1 MRKSRAEGTDTVMND
16 DNYHQLSNPLLESFK
31 LNLMKP
37 NSLLP
42 RSFMLCI
49 LFMLC
54 IGDAF
59 AQVRKVTG
67 TITDEEGEMLPGTTV
82 LVKGTTTGTIT
93 DAKGNYSIEI
103 SGSSRTLVFSF
114 TGFTPQEV
122 PVEDRSQINVK
133 MVPDANQLSEVV
145 VTAFGIE
152 REKKA
157 LGYSV
162 QVVDGSRLT
171 EARESNVANSLKGKV
186 AGLHVNPSSGGAG
199 GSSYVMIRGNSSL
212 AGNGQPLY
220 VVDGVPIDNQTLDGA
235 RVDSGRDY
243 GDGINNIN
251 PDDIENLTVLKGPAA
266 ASIYGA
272 RGSNGVILITTKKGT
287 RGKGIG
293 VDINSNITI
302 EKPNVIPTQQ
312 NVWGGGYDGSY
323 GSFGTRTVDGVEYST
338 WPSWLADSWGGKMDG
353 RPILIDRWLEA
364 GPVPYTG
371 QASDNIKDFFKTGVT
386 KTNTI
391 GVSGGA
397 GAVTYRVSVSDMHNK
412 GIIPNTKL
420 ERQTVNVR
428 ISADVSS
435 NLSVDGKINYV
446 RQRAT
451 NRPQINSYSQNPMTA
466 LNLLPRFMNLERLKT
481 YKKEDGTMT
490 RVNGSLN
497 PYWTVN
503 ELTGF
508 DTRDRVIGFLSAKYK
523 FTNWLSLQVRSGTDF
538 YTDIRYEQINQYTSG
553 ENGRITNTQFFVKE
567 GNSDLLLNAA
577 GKLSRKLTGS
587 LSLGANRLDRN
598 QEVLG
603 NTGTNLNVPGL
614 YYIGNTRNVVPRQY
628 TTRKRMNSVYFTGQ
642 IAYEN
647 FLFVD
652 ITGRNDWSST
662 LGNKDQ
668 SFFYPS
674 IASSFVFSDVAKWN
688 QEILSYGKLRASYA
702 EAGNDASPYQTR
714 AGYTVT
720 SSTTFNDQPFANIR
734 TNIPLLNLKNELK
747 RSYEFGAELRFWNN
761 RLGLDLTYYNAST
774 VNQILPLEIS
784 SSTGYTTRLINAGEI
799 RNRGYEIFLTAMP
812 VKTKNFNWDLSLNLS
827 NNKSKVVSLAPNITT
842 LTLMDPGYGAS
853 IQART
858 GEAFGNI
865 VGYRFLR
872 NENGDK
878 LLTAEGKYQRA
889 ADLEVLGRIQPD
901 YLAGLTNTFSY
912 KALTV
917 SALVDVRK
925 GGQILSYSKLNQMAK
940 GTGKFTENR
949 ENLIADGVIET
960 GPGEYK
966 PSDIVISAEAYYAEA
981 GPWNNIGET
990 QVIDADYVAFREFS
1004 IGYNLKSLIKENKF
1018 FRQAKLSIVGRNLF
1032 YFYRDAQFKEMG
1044 ISPETAFSTAT
1055 AAQGYET
1062 VAMPTTRSLG
1072 FNLSLSF

>member
-1 MRKSRAEGTDTVMND
+1 
-16 DNYHQLSNPLLESFK
+16 
-31 LNLMKP
+31 MKP
-37 NSLLP
+37 NTLLP
-42 RSFMLCI
+42 RSFI
-49 LFMLC
+49 LGICFVLC
-54 IGDAF
+54 IGAAF
-59 AQVRKVTG
+59 AQVRTISGTVTDG
-67 TITDEEGEMLPGTTV
+67 DGQTLPGTTV
-82 LVKGTTTGTIT
+82 LVKGTTTGTIS
-93 DAKGNYSIEI
+93 DAKGNYSIEVSANAKSI
-103 SGSSRTLVFSF
+103 VFSF
-114 TGFTPQEV
+114 TGFLLQEV
-122 PVEDRSQINVK
+122 QLAGRSQIDVK
-133 MVPDANQLSEVV
+133 MLPDANQLSEVV

-162 QVVDGSRLT
+162 QVVDGAKLT

-251 PDDIENLTVLKGPAA
+251 PDDIENVSVLKGPAA

-302 EKPNVIPTQQ
+302 ERPNVIPTQQ
-312 NVWGGGYDGSY
+312 NVWGGGYAGTY
-323 GSFGTRTVDGVEYST
+323 GTLGEKVIDGVKYST

-353 RPILIDRWLEA
+353 RPIIIDRWLEA

-371 QASDNIKDFFKTGVT
+371 QASDNIKDFFQTGVT

-397 GAVTYRVSVSDMHNK
+397 GAVTYRASVSDMHNK

-420 ERQTVNVR
+420 ERQTVNLR
-428 ISADVSS
+428 LSADVSS
-435 NLSVDGKINYV
+435 NLSIDGKINYV

-466 LNLLPRFMNLERLKT
+466 LNLLPRFMSLERLKD

-503 ELTGF
+503 ELTGW
-508 DTRDRVIGFLSAKYK
+508 DTRDRVIGFVAAKYK
-523 FTNWLSLQVRSGTDF
+523 FTNWLSLQARTGTDF
-538 YTDIRYEQINQYTSG
+538 YTDVRYEQINQFTNG

-567 GNSDLLLNAA
+567 GNSDLLLSAN
-577 GKLSRKLTGS
+577 GKLSKKLTGS
-587 LSLGANRLDRN
+587 FSLGANHLDRN
-598 QEVLG
+598 QEVVG

-614 YYIGNTRNVVPRQY
+614 YYIGNTRNVTPRQY
-628 TTRKRMNSVYFTGQ
+628 TIRKKMNSVYFTGQ

-652 ITGRNDWSST
+652 VTGRNDWSST
-662 LGNKDQ
+662 LGAKNQ

-674 IASSFVFSDVAKWN
+674 VASSFVFSDIAKWDK
-688 QEILSYGKLRASYA
+688 QILTYGKLRASYA
-702 EAGNDASPYQTR
+702 EAGNDASPYQTK

-734 TNIPLLNLKNELK
+734 TDIPLLDLKNELK
-747 RSYEFGAELRFWNN
+747 RSYEFGAELRFFNN

-784 SSTGYTTRLINAGEI
+784 ATTGYQTRLINAGEI
-799 RNRGYEIFLTAMP
+799 RNRGYEIFLTAVP
-812 VKTKNFNWDLSLNLS
+812 VKTKDFNWDLSLNLS
-827 NNKSKVVSLAPNITT
+827 NNKSKVVSLAPNIST

-878 LLTAEGKYQRA
+878 VLTAEGKYQRA

-901 YLAGLTNTFSY
+901 YLAGLTNTLSY
-912 KALTV
+912 KAITV

-960 GPGEYK
+960 GPGEYTK
-966 PSDIVISAEAYYAEA
+966 STIVIPAEDFYAGA
-981 GPWNNIGET
+981 GPWSDIGET
-990 QVIDADYVAFREFS
+990 QVIDADYVALREFT
-1004 IGYNLKSLIKENKF
+1004 IGYNLKSLFAANKLF
-1018 FRQAKLSIVGRNLF
+1018 KTLKLSIVGRNLF
-1032 YFYRDAQFKEMG
+1032 YFYRDPQFKQMG

-1062 VAMPTTRSLG
+1062 VAMPTTRSVG